1 VGHGDLAKTHLK
13 KHIIGILEGCENVKE
28 KVLFVDPK
36 SVSRNINFESND
48 QKLNEEMMTAPL
60 IVYDEEEDETCGKF
74 LFLKNQNF
82 VKNKLFLV
90 LVRIVM
96 KNIVQIVSHSD
107 KNQKNFKIT
116 NKSLFQK

>member
-1 VGHGDLAKTHLK
+1 MSLRIIKREEVK
-13 KHIIGILEGCENVKE
+13 KHSEDDE
-28 KVLFVDPK
+28 
-36 SVSRNINFESND
+36 SVSRNIHFESND

-82 VKNKLFLV
+82 VKTKLFLV

-96 KNIVQIVSHSD
+96 KNIVQIVSYSD